1 MTSSRAS
8 IGFGEFVTLTAILM
22 AIQAIAIDAMLP
34 ALPAISQEMLSPGD
48 NRVQWVVTA
57 YVLGMGTGQLI
68 WGSLSDH
75 FGRRPVLICGL
86 TVYGIAALACA
97 LTRNF
102 EMLLVARLV
111 NGLAAA
117 CAVVVRSVIRDMY
130 SGRSMA
136 RVMSLTFIVFMIIPI
151 LAPTLGQGILLIW
164 PWRAIFVLF
173 AVFSTAPWSGRCC
186 GCRRHCP
193 SSAGNHCLRG
203 ISSPPQALRSATGF
217 PSATRWRVAVTF
229 GSVLAYVAMAPQ
241 IFGTVFGRLGWLPG
255 MFALCAIAMS
265 VASYLNSRLVE
276 RLGMRFISHS
286 ALLAAI
292 AVALLHWLVVLE
304 GYERLWTFVL
314 FQALAMGCFGLMVSN
329 FGAMAMEPAGAVAG
343 AARLPARV
351 CDHLRRCAHRCGHR
365 QELSTTRHC
374 HSRSG
379 CCVAASRA
387 WCLCWQPR
395 SGGSSSRMPERP
407 TAPWRRA
414 RTSRAFAYPRS
425 EGIVCTACKALHP
438 GYLWQISMRGGAAG
452 VAGGTEHCT
461 DIGYSG
467 GG

>member
-117 CAVVVRSVIRDMY
+117 CAVVVRSVIRDLY

-164 PWRAIFVLF
+164 PWRAIFILF
-173 AVFSTAPWSGRCC
+173 AVFSTVSMVWALVRLPETLPVE
-186 GCRRHCP
+186 RRQSLAARHLVAA
-193 SSAGNHCLRG
+193 AGIALGNR
-203 ISSPPQALRSATGF
+203 ISLGYTLG
-217 PSATRWRVAVTF
+217 VAVTF

-241 IFGTVFGRLGWLPG
+241 IFGTVFGHLGWLPG

-292 AVALLHWLVVLE
+292 AVALLHWLLVLE

-329 FGAMAMEPAGAVAG
+329 FGAMAMEPVGAVAG
-343 AARLPARV
+343 AGASLQGFV
-351 CDHLRRCAHRCGHR
+351 
-365 QELSTTRHC
+365 TT
-374 HSRSG
+374 S
-379 CCVAASRA
+379 
-387 WCLCWQPR
+387 
-395 SGGSSSRMPERP
+395 
-407 TAPWRRA
+407 
-414 RTSRAFAYPRS
+414 
-425 EGIVCTACKALHP
+425 
-438 GYLWQISMRGGAAG
+438 GAALIGAVIGKSFDNSTLPFTIGVLCCG
-452 VAGGTEHCT
+452 VACLVFVLAAEEWKLFKPHAGPPHGTPAEGAHV
-461 DIGYSG
+461 
-467 GG
+467 